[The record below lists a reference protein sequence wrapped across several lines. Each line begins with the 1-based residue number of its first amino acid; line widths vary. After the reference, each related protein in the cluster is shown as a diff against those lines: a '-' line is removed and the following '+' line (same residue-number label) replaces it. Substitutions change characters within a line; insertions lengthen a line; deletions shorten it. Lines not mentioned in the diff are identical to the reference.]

1 MESIIEE
8 LEEKLLHEEKED
20 TKESLPEKVVTELSY
35 VEEKSVE
42 QLPIEDKKT
51 EPPVEEKSVEQLSI
65 EEKQS
70 NVNFNDIVVQVE
82 SLPETKQDNL
92 VVSSEEKEVE
102 NKDLD
107 NKFVSVN
114 VSEEKEVSP
123 VKETTEVPVK
133 RSCFSIFLCCAKK

>member
-20 TKESLPEKVVTELSY
+20 TKESLPEKVVTEPP

-42 QLPIEDKKT
+42 QLPIEEKKT
-51 EPPVEEKSVEQLSI
+51 EAPVEEKSVEQLPI

-133 RSCFSIFLCCAKK
+133 RSCLSVFLCCAKK